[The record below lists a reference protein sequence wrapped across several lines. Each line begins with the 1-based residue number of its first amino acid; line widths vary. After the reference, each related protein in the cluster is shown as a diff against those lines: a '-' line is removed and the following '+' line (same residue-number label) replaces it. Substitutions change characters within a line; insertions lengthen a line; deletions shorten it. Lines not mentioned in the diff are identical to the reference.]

1 MLKSISNIRQKQ
13 EGAIMMKN
21 TIEFKNSE
29 LTGLAN
35 VLGGFKLKGKASLGR
50 TVLIRKFAKKQEEVN
65 EDRVE
70 IQKKY
75 FETDKEG
82 SLRVFKGSE
91 GKLIPRSELIDK
103 EDPKKLGTKAA
114 KELDDEIKELNNEKA
129 IIDFSE
135 YSPRFKA
142 LKDALEDYPYELESD
157 SAIAYERVY
166 DQLEQA
172 FSKGEK

>member
-1 MLKSISNIRQKQ
+1 
-13 EGAIMMKN
+13 MKT

-29 LTGLAN
+29 LAGLAN

-50 TVLIRKFAKKQEEVN
+50 TVLIRKFAKKQEEVS
-65 EDRVE
+65 DDLVD

-82 SLRVFKGSE
+82 KLRVFDGGE
-91 GKLIPRSELIDK
+91 GKLIPKSELADK
-103 EDPKKLGTKAA
+103 NDPKKLGPKAA
-114 KELDDEIKELNNEKA
+114 KELDNDIKDLNNEVS

-142 LKDALEDYPYELESD
+142 LKVSLEDYPYELESD

-172 FSKGEK
+172 FSKGDK

>member
-1 MLKSISNIRQKQ
+1 
-13 EGAIMMKN
+13 MKT
-21 TIEFKNSE
+21 TIEFQNSE

-50 TVLIRKFAKKQEEVN
+50 SVLIRKFAKKQEEVN
-65 EDRVE
+65 DDLID

-75 FETDKEG
+75 FETDEDG
-82 SLRVFKGSE
+82 SLRVLKGSN
-91 GKLIPRSELIDK
+91 GKLVPKSELADK
-103 EDPKKLGTKAA
+103 NDPKKLGEKAT
-114 KELDDEIKELNNEKA
+114 KELDDDIEDLNNEVS

-142 LKDALEDYPYELESD
+142 LKVALEDYPYELESN

-172 FSKGEK
+172 FSKGDK

>member
-1 MLKSISNIRQKQ
+1 
-13 EGAIMMKN
+13 MKN

-50 TVLIRKFAKKQEEVN
+50 TVLIRKFAKKQEEIN
-65 EDRVE
+65 DDLVE

-75 FETDKEG
+75 FDTNEDG
-82 SLRVFKGSE
+82 SLRVLKDSE
-91 GKLIPRSELIDK
+91 GKLIPKSEFADK
-103 EDPKKLGTKAA
+103 VDPNKLSAKAA
-114 KELDDEIKELNNEKA
+114 KELDNEINDLNNEVS

-142 LKDALEDYPYELESD
+142 LKDALENYPYELESD
-157 SAIAYERVY
+157 SAIVYERVY

-172 FSKGEK
+172 FNKGEK

>member
-1 MLKSISNIRQKQ
+1 
-13 EGAIMMKN
+13 MMKN

-65 EDRVE
+65 DDRIE

-135 YSPRFKA
+135 YLPRFKA
-142 LKDALEDYPYELESD
+142 LKAALEDYPYELESD

>member
-1 MLKSISNIRQKQ
+1 
-13 EGAIMMKN
+13 MKN
-21 TIEFKNSE
+21 TIEFMNSE
-29 LTGLAN
+29 ITGLAN
-35 VLGGFKLKGKASLGR
+35 ILGEFKLKGKASLGR
-50 TVLIRKFAKKQEEVN
+50 TVLIRKFSKKQEEINDDLV
-65 EDRVE
+65 D

-75 FETDKEG
+75 FETNEDG
-82 SLRVFKGSE
+82 SLRVLKDSE
-91 GKLIPRSELIDK
+91 GKLIPKSELADK
-103 EDPKKLGTKAA
+103 DDPKKLGAKAA
-114 KELDDEIKELNNEKA
+114 KELDDEIKDLNNEVS

-142 LKDALEDYPYELESD
+142 LKAALEDYPYELESD